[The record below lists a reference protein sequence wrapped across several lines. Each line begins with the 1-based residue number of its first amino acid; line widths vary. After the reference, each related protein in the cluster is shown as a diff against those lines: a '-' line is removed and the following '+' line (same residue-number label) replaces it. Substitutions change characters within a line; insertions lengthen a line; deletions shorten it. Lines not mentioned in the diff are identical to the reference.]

1 VKRVFPC
8 VKLTYPCHD
17 VEFNFN
23 FKNIILIRRY
33 KELIH
38 KKLPFKWFY
47 IDNSFIKGYKKLIR
61 INNKQEIFYGGI
73 YMNRRKSR
81 EIATRLIFEMSIN
94 KESYVDIIENFRE
107 NTEEKIEDI
116 DFEYVIR
123 VLKGVS
129 ENEAQINET
138 ITKYLVK
145 WKLERLPKMNLA
157 ILKMATYEILF
168 DEDIPNKVT
177 INEAIELAKRYGDDN
192 APSFINGV
200 LNNLIKK

>member
-1 VKRVFPC
+1 
-8 VKLTYPCHD
+8 
-17 VEFNFN
+17 
-23 FKNIILIRRY
+23 
-33 KELIH
+33 
-38 KKLPFKWFY
+38 
-47 IDNSFIKGYKKLIR
+47 
-61 INNKQEIFYGGI
+61 
-73 YMNRRKSR
+73 MNRRKSR
-81 EIATRLIFEMSIN
+81 EIATRLLFEMSIN

-129 ENEAQINET
+129 ENEAHINET
-138 ITKYLVK
+138 ISKYLVK

-157 ILKMATYEILF
+157 ILKMASYEILF
-168 DEDIPNKVT
+168 EEDIPNKVT
-177 INEAIELAKRYGDDN
+177 INEAIELAKKYGDDN

>member
-1 VKRVFPC
+1 
-8 VKLTYPCHD
+8 
-17 VEFNFN
+17 
-23 FKNIILIRRY
+23 
-33 KELIH
+33 
-38 KKLPFKWFY
+38 
-47 IDNSFIKGYKKLIR
+47 
-61 INNKQEIFYGGI
+61 
-73 YMNRRKSR
+73 MNRRKSR
-81 EIATRLIFEMSIN
+81 EIATGLIFEMSIN

>member
-1 VKRVFPC
+1 M
-8 VKLTYPCHD
+8 
-17 VEFNFN
+17 
-23 FKNIILIRRY
+23 
-33 KELIH
+33 
-38 KKLPFKWFY
+38 
-47 IDNSFIKGYKKLIR
+47 SQKGY
-61 INNKQEIFYGGI
+61 YGI
-73 YMNRRKSR
+73 
-81 EIATRLIFEMSIN
+81 
-94 KESYVDIIENFRE
+94 
-107 NTEEKIEDI
+107 DI

>member
-1 VKRVFPC
+1 
-8 VKLTYPCHD
+8 
-17 VEFNFN
+17 
-23 FKNIILIRRY
+23 
-33 KELIH
+33 
-38 KKLPFKWFY
+38 
-47 IDNSFIKGYKKLIR
+47 
-61 INNKQEIFYGGI
+61 
-73 YMNRRKSR
+73 MNRRKSR

-138 ITKYLVK
+138 ITNYLVK

-177 INEAIELAKRYGDDN
+177 SNEAIELAKRYGDDN

>member
-1 VKRVFPC
+1 MEV
-8 VKLTYPCHD
+8 
-17 VEFNFN
+17 
-23 FKNIILIRRY
+23 
-33 KELIH
+33 
-38 KKLPFKWFY
+38 
-47 IDNSFIKGYKKLIR
+47 
-61 INNKQEIFYGGI
+61 

-81 EIATRLIFEMSIN
+81 EIATRLLFEMSIN

-129 ENEAQINET
+129 ENEAYINET
-138 ITKYLVK
+138 ISKYLVK

-157 ILKMATYEILF
+157 ILKMASYEILF
-168 DEDIPNKVT
+168 EEDIPNKVT

>member
-1 VKRVFPC
+1 
-8 VKLTYPCHD
+8 
-17 VEFNFN
+17 
-23 FKNIILIRRY
+23 
-33 KELIH
+33 
-38 KKLPFKWFY
+38 
-47 IDNSFIKGYKKLIR
+47 
-61 INNKQEIFYGGI
+61 
-73 YMNRRKSR
+73 MNRRKSR
-81 EIATRLIFEMSIN
+81 EIATRLVFEMSIN

-123 VLKGVS
+123 VLKGIS

-138 ITKYLVK
+138 ISKYLVK

-157 ILKMATYEILF
+157 ILKMASYEILF
-168 DEDIPNKVT
+168 EEDIPNKVT
-177 INEAIELAKRYGDDN
+177 INEAIELAKKYGDDN

>member
-1 VKRVFPC
+1 MIK
-8 VKLTYPCHD
+8 
-17 VEFNFN
+17 
-23 FKNIILIRRY
+23 IINERY
-33 KELIH
+33 FMEV
-38 KKLPFKWFY
+38 
-47 IDNSFIKGYKKLIR
+47 
-61 INNKQEIFYGGI
+61 

-81 EIATRLIFEMSIN
+81 EIATRLLFEMSIN

-129 ENEAQINET
+129 ENEAYINET
-138 ITKYLVK
+138 ISKYLIK
-145 WKLERLPKMNLA
+145 WKIERLPKMNLA
-157 ILKMATYEILF
+157 ILKMAAYEILF
-168 DEDIPNKVT
+168 EEDIPNKVT
-177 INEAIELAKRYGDDN
+177 INEAIELAKKYGDDN

>member
-1 VKRVFPC
+1 
-8 VKLTYPCHD
+8 
-17 VEFNFN
+17 
-23 FKNIILIRRY
+23 
-33 KELIH
+33 
-38 KKLPFKWFY
+38 
-47 IDNSFIKGYKKLIR
+47 
-61 INNKQEIFYGGI
+61 
-73 YMNRRKSR
+73 MNRRKSR
-81 EIATRLIFEMSIN
+81 EIATSLLFEMSIN

-129 ENEAQINET
+129 ENEAYINET
-138 ITKYLVK
+138 ISKYLIK
-145 WKLERLPKMNLA
+145 WKIERLPKMNLA

-168 DEDIPNKVT
+168 EEEIPNKVT
-177 INEAIELAKRYGDDN
+177 VNEAIELAKKYGDDN

>member
-1 VKRVFPC
+1 
-8 VKLTYPCHD
+8 
-17 VEFNFN
+17 
-23 FKNIILIRRY
+23 
-33 KELIH
+33 
-38 KKLPFKWFY
+38 
-47 IDNSFIKGYKKLIR
+47 
-61 INNKQEIFYGGI
+61 
-73 YMNRRKSR
+73 MNRRKSR

-94 KESYVDIIENFRE
+94 KESYIDIIENFRE

-123 VLKGVS
+123 VLKGVF

>member
-1 VKRVFPC
+1 
-8 VKLTYPCHD
+8 
-17 VEFNFN
+17 
-23 FKNIILIRRY
+23 
-33 KELIH
+33 
-38 KKLPFKWFY
+38 
-47 IDNSFIKGYKKLIR
+47 
-61 INNKQEIFYGGI
+61 
-73 YMNRRKSR
+73 MNRRKSR

>member
-1 VKRVFPC
+1 
-8 VKLTYPCHD
+8 
-17 VEFNFN
+17 
-23 FKNIILIRRY
+23 
-33 KELIH
+33 
-38 KKLPFKWFY
+38 
-47 IDNSFIKGYKKLIR
+47 
-61 INNKQEIFYGGI
+61 
-73 YMNRRKSR
+73 MNRRKSR
-81 EIATRLIFEMSIN
+81 EIATGLLFEMSIN

-129 ENEAQINET
+129 ENEAYINET
-138 ITKYLVK
+138 ISKYLVK

-157 ILKMATYEILF
+157 ILKMASYEILF
-168 DEDIPNKVT
+168 EEDIPNKVT
-177 INEAIELAKRYGDDN
+177 INEAIELAKKYGDDN